1 MWDYPSASRILE
13 STSEVVREWEDSQFR
28 NLKAKR
34 IKLADVYSDSESL
47 ASRLV
52 ETAFPSA
59 PTFVAP
65 IGKPENSTSNGAAGV
80 GIFTAV
86 FLIVLAPVS
95 LGLSLLG
102 IPAVLFWLGMA
113 KATREPPD
121 MPQQR
126 AARELESRI
135 YSWKQSKER
144 ATSSVAEALKGRFSY
159 RVARELGVPERLWSP
174 FSDALEASQFL
185 PFTELEARLRHWAD
199 EPEFPAPP
207 GQIEQGVSHEEYEAY
222 CCRVMHHWGYM
233 DAETTRYAQDGGVD
247 IFSNDFVVQCKHVA
261 GTVGAPDVQRIFGIA
276 ASKGKQALIFSA
288 GSFSKAALKFAN
300 DAGVGAVVI
309 SEVNGMVRPQ
319 NAAAEEIIKRNS
331 AGPR

>member
-13 STSEVVREWEDSQFR
+13 SCSQVVSEWENSQFK

-34 IKLADVYSDSESL
+34 INLNDVYADSDDL
-47 ASRLV
+47 AIRLV
-52 ETAFPSA
+52 ELSFPSA

-65 IGKPENSTSNGAAGV
+65 IGKPDNDVSNGAAGMGV
-80 GIFTAV
+80 FTAV
-86 FLIVLAPVS
+86 ALVVMAPFS
-95 LGLSLLG
+95 FGLSLLG
-102 IPAVLFWLGMA
+102 LPAVLFWMGAA
-113 KATREPPD
+113 KVTREPPD
-121 MPQQR
+121 MPQRR
-126 AARELESRI
+126 AEKELERRVQ
-135 YSWKQSKER
+135 SWKQSKER
-144 ATSSVAEALKGRFSY
+144 TTEYLATSLKERFCY
-159 RVARELGVPERLWSP
+159 RIAREFGVPERLWDA
-174 FSDALEASQFL
+174 FSDALDSSQFVG
-185 PFTELEARLRHWAD
+185 FTELEVSLKHWAD
-199 EPEFPAPP
+199 EPEFPPPP

-222 CCRVMHHWGYM
+222 CCLVMHHWGYM
-233 DAETTRYAQDGGVD
+233 DAETTRYTQDGGVD